1 MAFFSQFRGFAVSH
15 RWLVSSIAA
24 VLLLGS
30 GAAYWALAEKPI
42 PAPEVEPAAPAAV
55 NVPAP
60 VQAGP
65 GAGESP
71 SERRTRTWSTGTQ
84 FVYTLAAEQSVTF
97 GQQGAS
103 ASPSLRLSLQG
114 EVSMAVVGG
123 QGDRLDAQFQI
134 RSHRLTF
141 EADGRDA
148 LDERS
153 RPEMLAHLQAPFYV
167 TFNRQGAAL
176 LAHFERDLDPV
187 TQNFLRTL
195 VASTQF
201 VTPNVPKEAWPA
213 QELDV
218 TGLYAAQYRQVPGSR
233 KYEKSKE
240 RYLKM
245 TSPSGLQPLDP
256 SVRITMDATAS
267 FLLGVEGWP
276 ESVSSREQVSVSSG
290 EGMPTVRGEGQVQ
303 LTRTAVRSVPL
314 LIGSLDA
321 RRQQLAT
328 TSLATQVFAPED
340 PKAELRRLVAGA
352 RLADLVGDLR
362 KLPQDEKERGPA
374 TSQLMN
380 RLRALFSLDPE
391 EAARVPALLRGEKDR
406 NTYSSL
412 IGSLS
417 AASTPEAVRA
427 LGQVVTD
434 EQMPVPVR
442 VDAAA
447 GLGVVEKPTQEGLSA
462 LRQLTQSG
470 EEDLRN
476 TATLA
481 LGNAARNLETQ
492 KDPSAGAV
500 LRELTNAVAA
510 APTPEARALQLRAL
524 ANSAHPL
531 ALPTIREALRDPSPV
546 VREAAVE
553 ALRLIPDPA
562 ADQMLAASMLED
574 PIPEVRRAAIFASSF
589 RPLMPLMP
597 ALERTLRTD
606 TVGAVRIEVVRLLGS
621 NLLQLPGAGPLLS
634 WAGQND
640 PNGDVRHTALAFL
653 ARQSPPE
660 PRP

>member
-1 MAFFSQFRGFAVSH
+1 MVFLSEFRGSFVFH
-15 RWLVSSIAA
+15 RRWLVPSLSAI
-24 VLLLGS
+24 LLLGS
-30 GAAYWALAEKPI
+30 GVYWTLAKESA
-42 PAPEVEPAAPAAV
+42 PAPAGQQAAPAAV
-55 NVPAP
+55 TAPPAAP
-60 VQAGP
+60 ARQ
-65 GAGESP
+65 GAGAVP
-71 SERRTRTWSTGTQ
+71 SEGRARTWSAGTQ
-84 FVYTLAAEQSVTF
+84 FVYTLSAVQKVTF

-103 ASPSLRLSLQG
+103 TSPSLHLALDG
-114 EVSMAVVGG
+114 ELSMAVVGG
-123 QGDRLDAQFQI
+123 QGDRLDVQFQI
-134 RSHRLTF
+134 HSNRLTF
-141 EADGRDA
+141 EAEGQDA
-148 LDERS
+148 LDAKS
-153 RPEMLAHLQAPFYV
+153 RPLMQAHLQAPFYV

-176 LAHFERDLDPV
+176 LVHSERGLDPV

-218 TGLYAAQYRQVPGSR
+218 TGLYAAQYRQVPGAR
-233 KYEKSKE
+233 KYEKTKE
-240 RYLKM
+240 RYLRM
-245 TSPSGLQPLDP
+245 TSPSGLQNLDP
-256 SVRITMDATAS
+256 SVRITVDASAS
-267 FLLGVEGWP
+267 FLLGEEGWP

-290 EGMPTVRGEGQVQ
+290 EGLPTVRGEGQVQ

-314 LIGSLDA
+314 LIGSLEA

-328 TSLATQVFAPED
+328 ASLGTQVFAPED
-340 PKAELRRLVAGA
+340 PQAELRRLVGGA
-352 RLADLVGDLR
+352 QLADLVGDLR
-362 KLPQDEKERGPA
+362 KLPPGENERGQA

-380 RLRALFSLDPE
+380 RMRALFTLEPGV
-391 EAARVPALLRGEKDR
+391 AAQVPALLRGEKDR

-417 AASTPEAVRA
+417 AASTPEAVQA
-427 LGQVVTD
+427 LGQVVLDAQLPTA
-434 EQMPVPVR
+434 VR

-447 GLGVVEKPTQEGLSA
+447 GLGVVEKPTQEGLTA
-462 LRQLTQSG
+462 LRQLAQSG
-470 EEDLRN
+470 EEDLRS

-492 KDPSAGAV
+492 KDPSADAL
-500 LRELTNAVAA
+500 LRELKDAVAT

-531 ALPTIREALRDPSPV
+531 ALPTIQEALRDASAV

-553 ALRLIPDPA
+553 ALRLIPGPA
-562 ADQMLAASMLED
+562 ADQMLAASMLGD
-574 PIPEVRRAAIFASSF
+574 PVPEVRRAAIFASSF
-589 RPLMPLMP
+589 RPLPPLMP

-621 NLLQLPGAGPLLS
+621 NLLNVPSAGPLLS

-653 ARQSPPE
+653 ARPTQPP